1 MPTAARLAP
10 PRWQGTPRELVAKI
24 YARGTELAQNP
35 HLQRR
40 WADVTQR
47 YPNWPQVEAYFE
59 HAKVSETEREAV
71 RKHLINLDGHALAY
85 PGLPRPG
92 VEYRIQTLAE
102 YMFNLATSDKQRA
115 VPIHLL

>member
-1 MPTAARLAP
+1 M
-10 PRWQGTPRELVAKI
+10 
-24 YARGTELAQNP
+24 
-35 HLQRR
+35 
-40 WADVTQR
+40 
-47 YPNWPQVEAYFE
+47 
-59 HAKVSETEREAV
+59 